1 MGESLRDL
9 RKASEKTLAEVARA
23 LHVSVRTVAR
33 YEDGTRR
40 INIDPVI
47 PLARLYRVSAEYIIA
62 AQAISVAVRK
72 SE

>member
-9 RKASEKTLAEVARA
+9 RKASEKTLAEVAKA

-40 INIDPVI
+40 INIDQVI
-47 PLARLYRVSAEYIIA
+47 PLARLYRVSAEDIIA